1 MPSFKE
7 YQEKA
12 HETAVYND
20 DDAVV
25 YTSLGL
31 VNEAGEVAGKV
42 KKYIRGDELPEF
54 IGWDELV
61 AEELGD
67 VLWYLA
73 ECCTAWGIDFELLA
87 SNNLKK
93 LASRAERGVLKG
105 SGDRR

>member
-1 MPSFKE
+1 MNFKE
-7 YQEKA
+7 YQKIA

-20 DDAVV
+20 DDAVI
-25 YTSLGL
+25 YTALGL

-54 IGWDELV
+54 IGWDSLV
-61 AEELGD
+61 ADELGD

-73 ECCTAWGIDFELLA
+73 ECCTAWGLDFDLLA
-87 SNNLKK
+87 SNNAKK

-105 SGDRR
+105 SGDKR